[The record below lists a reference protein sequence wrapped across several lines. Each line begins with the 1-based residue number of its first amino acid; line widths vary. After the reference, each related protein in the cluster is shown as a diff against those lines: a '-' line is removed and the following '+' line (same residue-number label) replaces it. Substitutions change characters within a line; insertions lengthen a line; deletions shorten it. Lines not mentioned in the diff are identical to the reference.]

1 MGRRKAGVGWADLY
15 FILIQIEM
23 SYQTSCPLHFLR
35 RSVSVLYFVVVR
47 SLSRVWLFAHGLQH
61 TRLLSLT
68 SLSSRVCSNS
78 CPLSQ
83 WCGRTI
89 SSSAALFS
97 FRLQT
102 FSASGSFPVSQ
113 LFTSGS
119 QSIGASASASVLP
132 MNIQGWFPL
141 RLTGLMS
148 LQSREL
154 WKVFSSP
161 HNSKAS
167 ILQHSAFFMGQ
178 LSYPYMTTGKTIAW
192 TKQNFVGKVLSLLF
206 NMVSRFVIV
215 FPSMSKRFLISWC
228 QSPSTVILEPKKIKS
243 VTASAFSPS
252 IYCEVMGLDAMIFGF
267 FHVEF

>member
-23 SYQTSCPLHFLR
+23 SYQTSCPLHFLH

-61 TRLLSLT
+61 TRLLSLP

-78 CPLSQ
+78 CPLSR
-83 WCGRTI
+83 WCCRTI
-89 SSSAALFS
+89 LSSATLFS
-97 FRLQT
+97 FHLQT
-102 FSASGSFPVSQ
+102 FSAGSFPVSQ

-154 WKVFSSP
+154 SRVFSSP

-178 LSYPYMTTGKTIAW
+178 LSYSYMTTGKTIAW
-192 TKQNFVGKVLSLLF
+192 TKQTFVGKVVSLLF
-206 NMVSRFVIV
+206 NMVSIIIV
-215 FPSMSKRFLISWC
+215 FPPMGKRFLISWL
-228 QSPSTVILEPKKIKS
+228 QLPSAVILEPKKIKS
-243 VTASAFSPS
+243 ITASTFSPS
-252 IYCEVMGLDAMIFGF
+252 IYCEVMGPDAMIFDF